1 MDARTTMIIAKGK
14 FVTTDVTDCIYH
26 KENHKWEIVF
36 KSGRSFFYNQQNVL
50 CLKNPRNLDPQ
61 KYQVCR
67 KGKILDNIETIL
79 SFSAENEEYWHLVF
93 STGYEHD
100 YSCRELQ
107 VERSIFEN
115 SRAKKVFDYLKEA
128 ADVISVRAEDQTA
141 ILTKQYE
148 KIDFLSR
155 ESAAAVYLDPS
166 EYEEGTNLR
175 SEAPIFP
182 FGCNESQFMAVTNAL
197 SNRISVIEGPPG
209 TGKTQTILN
218 IIANLVLQGKTV
230 QVVSNNNSAIENV
243 QEKLSSTKYQMD
255 FFVALLGKDQRKEEF
270 LQKSEP
276 VRLNKYLSEAGVCSR
291 READRLIETGRVTVD
306 GQRAQTGMRIV
317 PGQVVKVG
325 NKVVSKQ
332 DEMIVLAVNKPRG
345 IVCTEERRERDS
357 IVRFLNYPVRVT
369 YIGRL
374 DKDSHGLLLM
384 TNNGDIINKMMRAA
398 NKHEKEYKVT
408 VDKEITEDFLKKMA
422 AGVPI
427 LDTVTRPC
435 TVKKIGKYTFSI
447 ILTQG
452 LNRQIRRM
460 CEALGYEVKDLLRVR
475 VMNITLDGLKDGQY
489 RKLTDQELNELYDQ
503 LKDSSALPGGKYQEQ
518 WAATQ
523 DNRTRHGKG
532 KK

>member
-1 MDARTTMIIAKGK
+1 M
-14 FVTTDVTDCIYH
+14 
-26 KENHKWEIVF
+26 
-36 KSGRSFFYNQQNVL
+36 
-50 CLKNPRNLDPQ
+50 
-61 KYQVCR
+61 
-67 KGKILDNIETIL
+67 
-79 SFSAENEEYWHLVF
+79 
-93 STGYEHD
+93 
-100 YSCRELQ
+100 
-107 VERSIFEN
+107 
-115 SRAKKVFDYLKEA
+115 
-128 ADVISVRAEDQTA
+128 
-141 ILTKQYE
+141 
-148 KIDFLSR
+148 
-155 ESAAAVYLDPS
+155 
-166 EYEEGTNLR
+166 
-175 SEAPIFP
+175 
-182 FGCNESQFMAVTNAL
+182 
-197 SNRISVIEGPPG
+197 SNRI
-209 TGKTQTILN
+209 
-218 IIANLVLQGKTV
+218 
-230 QVVSNNNSAIENV
+230 
-243 QEKLSSTKYQMD
+243 
-255 FFVALLGKDQRKEEF
+255 KEEF

-398 NKHEKEYKVT
+398 NKNEKEYKVT

-422 AGVPI
+422 SGVPI

-523 DNRTRHGKG
+523 DNRTRQGKG
-532 KK
+532 KKR

>member
-1 MDARTTMIIAKGK
+1 M
-14 FVTTDVTDCIYH
+14 
-26 KENHKWEIVF
+26 E
-36 KSGRSFFYNQQNVL
+36 
-50 CLKNPRNLDPQ
+50 CLQ
-61 KYQVCR
+61 
-67 KGKILDNIETIL
+67 
-79 SFSAENEEYWHLVF
+79 
-93 STGYEHD
+93 
-100 YSCRELQ
+100 
-107 VERSIFEN
+107 
-115 SRAKKVFDYLKEA
+115 
-128 ADVISVRAEDQTA
+128 
-141 ILTKQYE
+141 
-148 KIDFLSR
+148 
-155 ESAAAVYLDPS
+155 
-166 EYEEGTNLR
+166 
-175 SEAPIFP
+175 
-182 FGCNESQFMAVTNAL
+182 L
-197 SNRISVIEGPPG
+197 SNRI
-209 TGKTQTILN
+209 
-218 IIANLVLQGKTV
+218 
-230 QVVSNNNSAIENV
+230 
-243 QEKLSSTKYQMD
+243 
-255 FFVALLGKDQRKEEF
+255 KEEF

-489 RKLTDQELNELYDQ
+489 RKLTDQELNKLYDQ

-532 KK
+532 KKR

>member
-14 FVTTDVTDCIYH
+14 FVTTDVADCIYH

-255 FFVALLGKDQRKEEF
+255 FFVALLGKDQRKE
-270 LQKSEP
+270 
-276 VRLNKYLSEAGVCSR
+276 
-291 READRLIETGRVTVD
+291 
-306 GQRAQTGMRIV
+306 
-317 PGQVVKVG
+317 
-325 NKVVSKQ
+325 
-332 DEMIVLAVNKPRG
+332 
-345 IVCTEERRERDS
+345 
-357 IVRFLNYPVRVT
+357 
-369 YIGRL
+369 
-374 DKDSHGLLLM
+374 
-384 TNNGDIINKMMRAA
+384 
-398 NKHEKEYKVT
+398 
-408 VDKEITEDFLKKMA
+408 
-422 AGVPI
+422 
-427 LDTVTRPC
+427 
-435 TVKKIGKYTFSI
+435 
-447 ILTQG
+447 
-452 LNRQIRRM
+452 
-460 CEALGYEVKDLLRVR
+460 
-475 VMNITLDGLKDGQY
+475 
-489 RKLTDQELNELYDQ
+489 
-503 LKDSSALPGGKYQEQ
+503 
-518 WAATQ
+518 
-523 DNRTRHGKG
+523 
-532 KK
+532 

>member
-1 MDARTTMIIAKGK
+1 M
-14 FVTTDVTDCIYH
+14 
-26 KENHKWEIVF
+26 
-36 KSGRSFFYNQQNVL
+36 
-50 CLKNPRNLDPQ
+50 
-61 KYQVCR
+61 
-67 KGKILDNIETIL
+67 
-79 SFSAENEEYWHLVF
+79 
-93 STGYEHD
+93 
-100 YSCRELQ
+100 
-107 VERSIFEN
+107 
-115 SRAKKVFDYLKEA
+115 
-128 ADVISVRAEDQTA
+128 
-141 ILTKQYE
+141 
-148 KIDFLSR
+148 
-155 ESAAAVYLDPS
+155 
-166 EYEEGTNLR
+166 
-175 SEAPIFP
+175 
-182 FGCNESQFMAVTNAL
+182 
-197 SNRISVIEGPPG
+197 SNRI
-209 TGKTQTILN
+209 
-218 IIANLVLQGKTV
+218 
-230 QVVSNNNSAIENV
+230 
-243 QEKLSSTKYQMD
+243 
-255 FFVALLGKDQRKEEF
+255 KEEF

-422 AGVPI
+422 SGVPI

-518 WAATQ
+518 WATAQ

-532 KK
+532 KKR